1 MAWYTC
7 LVECFRRRRRY
18 RHFVPVS
25 MLDLEEDPDC
35 LLVEPPQLTPHSCS
49 TPRAFITAP
58 GENRLFDDSYI
69 RDSI

>member
-1 MAWYTC
+1 
-7 LVECFRRRRRY
+7 
-18 RHFVPVS
+18 